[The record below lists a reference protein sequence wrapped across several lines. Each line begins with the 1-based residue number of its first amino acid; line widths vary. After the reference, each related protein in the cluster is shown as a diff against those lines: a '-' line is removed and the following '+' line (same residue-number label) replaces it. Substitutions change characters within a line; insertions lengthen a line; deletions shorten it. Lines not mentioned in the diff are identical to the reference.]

1 MWREVELSW
10 DFDME
15 NCHKSYHFKDRDGDT
30 WIILK
35 LLKEI
40 HKRICAEYNKDRIR
54 FSDGT
59 LNLWVL
65 TAEIGQVNEKHV
77 PKNAVTEDTA
87 RLKCETTGQV
97 QQRTYRLHTKTL
109 REESALIRLIQWRY
123 SPTGPWP
130 TERPP
135 PVSEASANFCGWRGV
150 TWSAQRIPTDRY
162 LFYSSSSSVDLTRL
176 SAPRSR
182 PTATQKIW

>member
-1 MWREVELSW
+1 MWREEELSW

-15 NCHKSYHFKDRDGDT
+15 NFHKSCHLKDRDGET

-40 HKRICAEYNKDRIR
+40 HNRICAEYNKDRIR

-77 PKNAVTEDTA
+77 PKNAVTEDA
-87 RLKCETTGQV
+87 AWLKCETTGQV

-109 REESALIRLIQWRY
+109 REEAALIRH
-123 SPTGPWP
+123 
-130 TERPP
+130 
-135 PVSEASANFCGWRGV
+135 
-150 TWSAQRIPTDRY
+150 
-162 LFYSSSSSVDLTRL
+162 
-176 SAPRSR
+176 
-182 PTATQKIW
+182 K